1 MISNK
6 KSLDVYNDDS
16 NFWKD
21 FGLMV
26 LLILMFERDQNIK
39 GYLTNQDCEVIEN
52 THSRVKTITKLTN
65 FIK

>member
-6 KSLDVYNDDS
+6 KSPNVYNDDS

-26 LLILMFERDQNIK
+26 LLILMFEKDQKIK
-39 GYLTNQDCEVIEN
+39 GIP
-52 THSRVKTITKLTN
+52 
-65 FIK
+65 